1 MAAPVYLT
9 KGELRSKLLIRL
21 GYGGLGAA
29 AGAFVPMA
37 DDLLETAQ
45 EEIFELLPTKD
56 RIRTWDFTT
65 GAGQKWY
72 DIPAECDYTK
82 ILDFNA
88 LDGTEW
94 HPVQEGI
101 GPQHD
106 SVYSDTTDI
115 PRRYDIRYNV
125 ATSQAQIEIWPYQ
138 EGGDAFRI
146 EGLMTPTAFTADGH
160 RAVVDSRLLLL
171 HAIAF
176 GKAHLKRHDAAD
188 AMKAW
193 ERRLGLLKAAQHGT
207 VKYVRENPAR
217 RGDRMV
223 RSKPRVV

>member
-21 GYGGLGAA
+21 GYGGLGSA

-37 DDLLETAQ
+37 DDLLEAAQ

-56 RIRTWDFTT
+56 RMRTWDFTT
-65 GAGQKWY
+65 GAGQRWY
-72 DIPAECDYTK
+72 DIPSDCDYTK
-82 ILDFNA
+82 ITDFNA

-94 HPVQEGI
+94 RPVLEGI

-106 SVYSDTTDI
+106 SVYADTIDT
-115 PRRYDIRYNV
+115 PRRYDIRYNA
-125 ATSQAQIEIWPYQ
+125 ATTQAQIEIWPYQ
-138 EGGDAFRI
+138 EGGDTFRI
-146 EGLMTPTAFTADGH
+146 EGLMTPNVFTADGH

-171 HAIAF
+171 HAIAY

-193 ERRLGLLKAAQHGT
+193 ERRKGLMKAAQHGLAE
-207 VKYVRENPAR
+207 YVRENPSR
-217 RGDRMV
+217 RDDRMV
-223 RSKPRVV
+223 RAKPRVV